1 MINRAGLDI
10 THEVS
15 GLVSTSWTT
24 GATTA
29 AGLTPGADPEVDG
42 GLGVPDFLFFA
53 MMYEV
58 AAASVRAMRVAA
70 STVM

>member
-1 MINRAGLDI
+1 M
-10 THEVS
+10 
-15 GLVSTSWTT
+15 
-24 GATTA
+24 
-29 AGLTPGADPEVDG
+29 TPGADPEVDG